1 MPVPYDGCRMTDGQL
16 DPQTGDG
23 ESGLE
28 DQKTRDLI
36 PFLFLGM
43 YARLT
48 GRNLFQEVIRR

>member
-1 MPVPYDGCRMTDGQL
+1 MTDGQL

-28 DQKTRDLI
+28 DQKTWDLI